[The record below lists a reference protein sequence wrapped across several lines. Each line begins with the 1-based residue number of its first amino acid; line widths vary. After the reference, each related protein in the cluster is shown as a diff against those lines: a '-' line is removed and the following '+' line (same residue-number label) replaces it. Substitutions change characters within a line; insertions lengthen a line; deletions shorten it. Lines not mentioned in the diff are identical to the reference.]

1 MFVGIV
7 SAAILQRFNDIK
19 AILKNKSKTKKQAQK
34 RGCYS
39 LFFYCDIS
47 FC

>member
-19 AILKNKSKTKKQAQK
+19 AALKNKNKSKAQK
-34 RGCYS
+34 RE
-39 LFFYCDIS
+39 
-47 FC
+47 

>member
-19 AILKNKSKTKKQAQK
+19 ATLKNKNKNKNKSKAQK
-34 RGCYS
+34 RE
-39 LFFYCDIS
+39 
-47 FC
+47 